1 MNGGICCWGKISGRA
16 GRRFFWVA
24 WCWSV
29 CLIAAVR
36 GDTAADRFVEIRQF
50 IPDIAVDLRYH
61 GSNNFLGRPV
71 QGYAVD
77 RCWITLP
84 AAKQLA
90 KVQAELRRFGFSL
103 KVFDAYRPQQ
113 AVDDFL
119 RWIKEPADPRLKR
132 RFFPSVT
139 KPQLLADGYI
149 AARSGHSRG
158 SSIDLTIV
166 VREPDGRAGEEL
178 DMGTEFD
185 YFDPASHSEHLG
197 LTPRQRANRLLLRTL
212 MERHGFVYYS
222 EEWWHFRL
230 KDEPFPDTWFNF
242 PTSGPPGKR

>member
-119 RWIKEPADPRLKR
+119 RWVKEPAYPRLKR
-132 RFFPSVT
+132 RFFTSVI

-149 AARSGHSRG
+149 AAHSGHSRL
-158 SSIDLTIV
+158 LTTGGLSLQAIGWLV
-166 VREPDGRAGEEL
+166 A
-178 DMGTEFD
+178 TEFLAD
-185 YFDPASHSEHLG
+185 V
-197 LTPRQRANRLLLRTL
+197 NRP
-212 MERHGFVYYS
+212 V
-222 EEWWHFRL
+222 
-230 KDEPFPDTWFNF
+230 
-242 PTSGPPGKR
+242 PTIFWTAAGATFCWPIGTSNPIRPGKREILSITTLSGTVPGDERAAACPE